1 MKKILFS
8 IYALSLFTAVH
19 AQKLDRSIRPKAG
32 PAPEIKLGDAESFTM
47 DNGMKVFVVENHK
60 LPAVTYSIQLDVQP
74 EPEGNKS
81 GMNSMV
87 GELITSGTKTR
98 TKDKFDEEVIDRLK
112 ALSFEQINPIIPEL
126 LEWLQDINW
135 PISGPIVQLL
145 NPFVNRITPEIIKI
159 LKTDD
164 GLWKLWILVTIT
176 RTTTDPL
183 LLAEIERIAKFPTRD
198 EIEEGV
204 NLEAISILNG
214 DYK

>member
-1 MKKILFS
+1 MN
-8 IYALSLFTAVH
+8 
-19 AQKLDRSIRPKAG
+19 IR
-32 PAPEIKLGDAESFTM
+32 
-47 DNGMKVFVVENHK
+47 
-60 LPAVTYSIQLDVQP
+60 
-74 EPEGNKS
+74 
-81 GMNSMV
+81 
-87 GELITSGTKTR
+87 ELIP
-98 TKDKFDEEVIDRLK
+98 KDKFDEEVIDRLK

-135 PISGPIVQLL
+135 PISGPIAQLL

-164 GLWKLWILVTIT
+164 GLWKLWILVTLT
-176 RTTTDPL
+176 RTTTDPV
-183 LLAEIERIAKFPTRD
+183 LLAEIERIAKCPTRD